1 MGCGR
6 GGGGGRLSTPR
17 AKYLK
22 FCTFNSDL
30 TPKRTADYVTW
41 NGISVNVFCFNAS
54 DRADA
59 RHSKVLYPPADA
71 EGSSRGG
78 HAEYRLL
85 IIELAGY
92 SAKSAHMPI

>member
-1 MGCGR
+1 MGCV
-6 GGGGGRLSTPR
+6 GGGGALVYATSQMS
-17 AKYLK
+17 K

-30 TPKRTADYVTW
+30 TPKRTADHVTW

-59 RHSKVLYPPADA
+59 RHWNVLYPPADA
-71 EGSSRGG
+71 EGSCSGG